1 VPTATATSTF
11 TAADINRAGVVTVF
25 DLSEVLTGCGTN
37 NANADLNCDGTIQR
51 VDLSSLLI

>member
-1 VPTATATSTF
+1 VPTATSTF

>member
-1 VPTATATSTF
+1 VLDNDPCAHRHV
-11 TAADINRAGVVTVF
+11 INRAGVVTVF